1 MTVHHFKNLLFSSK
15 LTVLLYKVYVLLET
29 PYLVCCISACEQ
41 SRNDVAR
48 LVANFLFDVTD
59 SKMVLM

>member
-29 PYLVCCISACEQ
+29 PYLVV